1 MNMLQDEYYIIERT
15 NNDNYPLFSWD
26 ESRGEHG
33 LGKPVPFNKPIKFL
47 LGEPISSNF
56 EWVDY
61 HSNPTNPVVSNRI
74 ADVLAPMDIYGI
86 QLVPAKVRN
95 PKDPFSEIKDYW
107 FIHVWN
113 RIACLNKEKSEIE
126 YDEVDG
132 QIWGF
137 DKLVLDEETLGFF
150 ELRKRLVFELTEKT
164 SVLLIHQTIKDA
176 IESVNPKGCRF
187 FKATEWRSDI
197 VFD

>member
-1 MNMLQDEYYIIERT
+1 MLQDEYYVIESE

-26 ESRGEHG
+26 QRSSLFRNNTTPVVIEAPVKFR
-33 LGKPVPFNKPIKFL
+33 LGDPLSP
-47 LGEPISSNF
+47 NF

-61 HSNPTNPVVSNRI
+61 HVAPHPVVSARI
-74 ADVLAPMDIYGI
+74 FDVLASMDIYGI

-113 RIACLNKEKSEIE
+113 RIACLNKEKSVIRTNKAGTRIFA
-126 YDEVDG
+126 V
-132 QIWGF
+132 

-150 ELRKRLVFELTEKT
+150 ELSKRLVFELTEKT
-164 SVLLIHQTIKDA
+164 SVLLVHQTIKDA
-176 IESVNPKGCRF
+176 IDSVSPKGCRF